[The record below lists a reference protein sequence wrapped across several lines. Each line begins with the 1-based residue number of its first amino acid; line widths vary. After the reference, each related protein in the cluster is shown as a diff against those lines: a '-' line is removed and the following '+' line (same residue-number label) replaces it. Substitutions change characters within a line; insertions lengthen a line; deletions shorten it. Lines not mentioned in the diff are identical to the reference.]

1 MAYDHELAV
10 ALDAVEQAARAV
22 MEEYARFQAIANA
35 PADISTDADRLSQ
48 DLILKHLHAAFP
60 SDALCAEE
68 TTEAFADVRQ
78 TGSRIWIVDPID
90 GTRGFARKNGEF
102 SIMVALVEQ
111 EQIALGV
118 VSEPAKE
125 RLTHAVRG
133 GGCWKRDGAPN
144 GEPGCVSARSEPT
157 PCRVSA
163 CPELAGAI
171 LVQSHSRNPDKPS
184 PQMKA
189 LQPARVVETYSAGI
203 KLAMVARGEADIYL
217 NTYAAFHDWD
227 ICAGQILV
235 DEAGGRVTGLGGQEL
250 HYGLPGAWQRHGVLA
265 SNGKLHNV
273 AAEALASN
281 LSS

>member
-1 MAYDHELAV
+1 LAV
-10 ALDAVEQAARAV
+10 ALAAVDQAARAV
-22 MEEYARFQAIANA
+22 IKEYARFQAILNA
-35 PADISTDADRLSQ
+35 PADIATDADRLSQ

-68 TTEAFADVRQ
+68 TTEAFAEVRQ

-125 RLTHAVRG
+125 RLTYAVRG
-133 GGCWKRDGAPN
+133 GGCWKRDGARN

-171 LVQSHSRNPDKPS
+171 LVQSHSRNPDKP
-184 PQMKA
+184 
-189 LQPARVVETYSAGI
+189 
-203 KLAMVARGEADIYL
+203 
-217 NTYAAFHDWD
+217 
-227 ICAGQILV
+227 
-235 DEAGGRVTGLGGQEL
+235 
-250 HYGLPGAWQRHGVLA
+250 
-265 SNGKLHNV
+265 
-273 AAEALASN
+273 
-281 LSS
+281 

>member
-10 ALDAVEQAARAV
+10 ALDAVEQAAQAI

-48 DLILKHLHAAFP
+48 DLILKHLPAAFP
-60 SDALCAEE
+60 GDALCAEE
-68 TTEAFADVRQ
+68 TTEAFTDVPQ
-78 TGSRIWIVDPID
+78 TGPRTWIVDPID

-125 RLTHAVRG
+125 RLTYAVRG
-133 GGCWKRDGAPN
+133 GGCWKCDGGDSPA
-144 GEPGCVSARSEPT
+144 EPT
-157 PCRVSA
+157 LCRVSA
-163 CPELAGAI
+163 CPELAGAT
-171 LVQSHSRNPDKPS
+171 LVQSRSRNLDNPS

-217 NTYAAFHDWD
+217 NTYDAFHDWD
-227 ICAGQILV
+227 ICAGHILV